1 MNKRMNKWT
10 NERRNER
17 MNQFQNE
24 SWSTR
29 LSERTKDEWKQYQH
43 PHSIPHT
50 DKLTQTRTYGAIQ
63 LEKPSSRTGLPLP
76 TAPPSLQVA
85 PTQCQYRCSGCDYTY
100 YNYDDEVDGQLHMR
114 TAYLPPL
121 SSCKSNCCY
130 GCVELLARSSF
141 VGVDVPRRD
150 CYRCSFMDSWMDC
163 RRLIDSLRWNDIPW
177 WHTTI
182 PFSFCLPS
190 QRMCASV

>member
-1 MNKRMNKWT
+1 MNERTKERTNESISKWIMKYTIIGT
-10 NERRNER
+10 NERRMEAIPTPTFNFTHR
-17 MNQFQNE
+17 QTYSNTHVRSNTIGKTLVTHGLTVTY
-24 SWSTR
+24 STTITAGG
-29 LSERTKDEWKQYQH
+29 SHTM
-43 PHSIPHT
+43 PIPM
-50 DKLTQTRTYGAIQ
+50 LW
-63 LEKPSSRTGLPLP
+63 LWL
-76 TAPPSLQVA
+76 
-85 PTQCQYRCSGCDYTY
+85 Y

-141 VGVDVPRRD
+141 VGVDVRRRD

-190 QRMCASV
+190 QRICASV